1 MIDGKGKFRL
11 INNIA
16 APIVLLTALLLAPM
30 ASFAQDLP
38 CSGNDPYES
47 NCPLDTNVWLL
58 AAIALVAGAV
68 FLYKQQKIQHKK
80 I

>member
-11 INNIA
+11 INSVTLVVLLVA
-16 APIVLLTALLLAPM
+16 FVSAPIT
-30 ASFAQDLP
+30 SFAQDLP

-47 NCPLDTNVWLL
+47 NCPLDTNVWFL
-58 AAIALVAGAV
+58 AAIALVAGAF
-68 FLYKQQKIQHKK
+68 FLYKQQKIQHEK